1 MSDIENE
8 FSNAENSNVQF
19 HPLIDENTTDTKS
32 LPNS

>member
-19 HPLIDENTTDTKS
+19 HLLIDEKHHGYQI
-32 LPNS
+32 LA